1 MQEDDDS
8 AIEYVDMELE
18 QPIEIESTSNISPE
32 TMTPTTSS
40 SSIISSSSSSIPA
53 GSAASKPSVIL
64 LPASSTPDK
73 KKSEQATKVDG
84 VTAPRITVTTST
96 LP

>member
-64 LPASSTPDK
+64 LPASGTPDK